1 MTKALLVVVNL
12 VVLGIYVVGSGVW
25 VRSGDAWYRSLERPA
40 WQPPDVVFGLI
51 WPYNFAMLAVV
62 GTLVAL
68 HSTGRWVFMSLA
80 FFGKGVGA
88 LGWAYLFDARQSP
101 GASAWALTA
110 AALCTVP
117 MVIVA
122 FRFNVV
128 AGIAMLPYL
137 VWLCVATSLAIGYA
151 ALNPQS

>member
-68 HSTGRWVFMSLA
+68 HSTGRWVWMVA
-80 FFGKGVGA
+80 FACSVVGA
-88 LGWAYLFDARQSP
+88 LGWAYLFYARQSP